1 LEEPAGPI
9 SYLALV
15 PSPDGYALVD
25 VDGLLP
31 EPGGTLDLE
40 EAGRPLVVARIGRSP
55 LPGDRRRCAFL
66 EAG

>member
-1 LEEPAGPI
+1 VAI
-9 SYLALV
+9 V
-15 PSPDGYALVD
+15 PSADGYSLVD
-25 VDGLLP
+25 VDGPLP
-31 EPGGTLDLE
+31 EPGGMLDLE